1 MKSLEGQ
8 VAVVTGG
15 SRGLGEQMVRAF
27 AAEGA
32 HVVIASRKLEP
43 CEALAESVRAEFGVE
58 AVPVDVNVSDWDQCD
73 LLVERVYERFDKVDV
88 LVNNAGMSPLYD
100 GLGSISESLFDKVMN
115 VNMKGPF
122 RLAVLF
128 GERMREDG
136 GGRIINVGSIEAMTP
151 EPDALPYAMAK
162 AGVHTLT
169 QGLAKALAPM
179 VRVNTLQPGPFLTD
193 ISRAW
198 SPEFK
203 AGLEERI
210 GLGRCAEPAEIVGA
224 ALFLATAASSFTT
237 GTLLRADGGWA

>member
-1 MKSLEGQ
+1 MKSLDGQ

-32 HVVIASRKLEP
+32 SVVIASRKLEP
-43 CEALAESVRAEFGVE
+43 CAALAESVIAEFGVE
-58 AVPVDVNVSDWDQCD
+58 ALPLAVNVSDWDQCD
-73 LLVERVYERFDKVDV
+73 QLVESVFERFEKVDV

-100 GLGSISESLFDKVMN
+100 GLPSVSESLFDKVVD
-115 VNMKGPF
+115 VNLKGPF

-128 GERMREDG
+128 GDRMHRAG

-162 AGVHTLT
+162 SGVHALT
-169 QGLAKALAPM
+169 QGLARAFGPE

-193 ISRAW
+193 ISQAW
-198 SPEFK
+198 TPEFK
-203 AGLEERI
+203 AGLDRRAT
-210 GLGRCAEPAEIVGA
+210 LGRCAEPQEIVGA
-224 ALFLATAASSFTT
+224 ALFLATAASSYTT
-237 GTLLRADGGWA
+237 GTLLRADGGWS